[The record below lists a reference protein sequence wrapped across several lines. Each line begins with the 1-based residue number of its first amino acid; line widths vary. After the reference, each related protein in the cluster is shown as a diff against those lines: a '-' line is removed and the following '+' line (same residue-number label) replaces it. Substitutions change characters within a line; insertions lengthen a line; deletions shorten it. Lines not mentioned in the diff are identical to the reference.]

1 MQYNIFGY
9 VCNYYT
15 FKSSKSKRKFK
26 GVEIFKIACK
36 MFKMQGLVPRVAFV
50 HLLLK
55 EWTEQGTFVP
65 VRPHLIVE
73 HVSKSS
79 TFKTISNLRKMQMEV
94 QEDKQL
100 NLRKETIW
108 NGTKTVGV

>member
-50 HLLLK
+50 NLLLK
-55 EWTEQGTFVP
+55 G
-65 VRPHLIVE
+65 
-73 HVSKSS
+73 
-79 TFKTISNLRKMQMEV
+79 
-94 QEDKQL
+94 
-100 NLRKETIW
+100 
-108 NGTKTVGV
+108 